1 MDQNKLEEEEED
13 KSKCDSDLK
22 TKKSPNKS
30 RVNYSDA
37 AVDLNSIAKVTSSV
51 ASSIPASKNLESL
64 NNEKNNLTKNRDR
77 LSSYGELK
85 SILKRSV
92 RNISNRNKEHSIDTS
107 RQHLNQHSTKLTNYR
122 HEMSDGCQ
130 TSPGTLKKKNSNLY
144 QQKNEKNSNDKELNE
159 ILTNNNHLYKFYITR
174 LKHSLIIS
182 FLILMSIQNILLFI
196 VSILSEQVFT
206 KFIHI

>member
-64 NNEKNNLTKNRDR
+64 NNEKNRTDVIENTIIR
-77 LSSYGELK
+77 
-85 SILKRSV
+85 
-92 RNISNRNKEHSIDTS
+92 
-107 RQHLNQHSTKLTNYR
+107 
-122 HEMSDGCQ
+122 
-130 TSPGTLKKKNSNLY
+130 NSNGNITYGPFEQNSVYSAYILACT
-144 QQKNEKNSNDKELNE
+144 KEPHLLLDNSNHFFKDDDCIKSYSLFYSITTLPPQNVSD
-159 ILTNNNHLYKFYITR
+159 IRLTPIDFESIKLDWV
-174 LKHSLIIS
+174 LIEY
-182 FLILMSIQNILLFI
+182 LLF
-196 VSILSEQVFT
+196 
-206 KFIHI
+206 K

>member
-37 AVDLNSIAKVTSSV
+37 AVDLNSIAKVTV

-144 QQKNEKNSNDKELNE
+144 QQKNENNSNDKELNE